1 MYRTKKDIDAHVESL
16 ISKLPLK
23 EFTSRGYSIGRLY
36 FEVGDYANCCRYVEQ
51 YLHVHSS
58 NAAAHALLG
67 QALQKLGKMKKALEE
82 FKTSYELC
90 PTQNSL
96 VLNICEILAGDEE
109 STEPDRAK
117 YWCEKAEKMF
127 PKHPVTFQLREK
139 LLSMANPDPQALVYL
154 LLEELAVR
162 PKDVRLHIR
171 LLKFYLKNNN
181 IEEAFTHSCNIEF
194 GENNFN
200 NNYDWYETVGQI
212 LKCNPRKSNDWL
224 FQLLLLTV
232 TERMCVLSIT
242 QTLGYK
248 DRSIFEST
256 ELLHAYDQ
264 SIERVAK
271 TGSNPGHGE
280 FHAGLLKHHRS
291 QFAFIAATLL
301 LKRGAT
307 HSWRD
312 AARDAEPL
320 MLMAWHSSVA
330 DVSASW
336 VISAPET
343 QQKAV
348 RRWYSEGS
356 YRCSQSGHYLLSNF
370 NDKSQSFLDR
380 ISQNCSGIHWRDKLY
395 GKIFS
400 SRYHLEKI
408 NTSHLVSTSFDAPA
422 LILPKRSE
430 VEIHD
435 EEAQRAYGSSL
446 HHFVWLLSKY
456 KDFSQFKLTIFEML
470 PLAVQNDANC
480 GPESL
485 CQMDFYA
492 FLYCAALTSRQQR
505 DSGVPSDKPKTLPAN
520 ITDLLCP
527 LSQMKWW
534 DCAYKFSQNELGA
547 EITDIR
553 LTLSRGIEIVRCVD
567 NHGIEPELLCDL
579 GRTFS
584 NRAKLITDIDDKHSW
599 ELRGV
604 LYYRSAINLLK
615 KKSTD
620 AVTRFEKRMFEKL
633 SLLPKDTD
641 SLLEECKL
649 YVALYE
655 LNNNEYEKAI
665 ELLSP
670 LKSAQ
675 SLYHLSVAYKKMA
688 LNENKYSQINANDDS
703 NSKYKSLL
711 SKAQEY
717 AYEAHYKLKSP
728 ENKSNHMLLIKTEE
742 LINELDLH
750 LNEWSD
756 GPNDKNANPSDEYF
770 SIHGN
775 EDGALKS
782 QSLFSRNFSSTP
794 KRLSH
799 LSMGPTSIPNV
810 CDQQFIEPN
819 DKQKSSLLKRDTA
832 AINDLIDLARSVF
845 EENRIVGNQ
854 IISTINS
861 NMQNT
866 NDQFAFLK
874 ISVDQVKEQVNE
886 CRKECK
892 EVTELKKQIAELKKD
907 ISKIKKA
914 SEQTINE
921 NELFNLDEGYATN
934 ETASTFAAQLP
945 FTAQQVMPPF
955 NQRLI
960 SPFSVPPNPFQL
972 YGQNLFNL
980 YSQFSQPSSV
990 PGAPPIFDAARP
1002 QVNYPGVF
1010 TNPDQMY
1017 LDVAHLA
1024 QQTAVPVIPVQ
1035 ASVTATV
1042 AASSLPVP
1050 HSTAPVTSIMT
1061 QNVIAKDS
1069 PRSLPANV
1077 VVTSSDPL
1085 PTSTTTPAPVLSVT
1099 VPPKHVKGIPHNYQ
1113 IQMPATEPTPAFGF
1127 PSLGNK
1133 TSSNTESPNW
1143 TQNTVFKD
1151 ATPTTNSHP
1160 ITFSPKLGNS
1170 LKEEV
1175 SIGAANDSHNK
1186 SRTLS
1191 EKSNTSID
1199 NYDPCP
1205 DFKPIIPLPA
1215 EVKVTTGEEDET
1227 VIFSARAK
1235 LYRFVDNQWKERGLG
1250 DMKLLKHKTTGKVRV
1265 LMRREQIHK
1274 ICANHTITSYME
1286 IKPMKNETKAY
1297 FWVANDFAD
1306 ETLVLEKF
1314 CVRFKTADIARQFYQ
1329 TFENARSEA
1338 TTSEASSA
1346 VLEAPVNL
1354 TSSKSDKTGAKNDVS
1369 KPFDVKGTPANN
1381 LQPAKTVFGGFTFSS
1396 TPAFKII
1403 EDTKPSGKNV
1413 ELALTSKINVFSG
1426 LNFKTASSTFSNLFN
1441 TSSSQTNCSKTLVPN
1456 VEATDKL
1463 NTSDTVEE
1471 YEPTGEF
1478 TPVVP
1483 LPALVDTKTGE
1494 EDEIV
1499 LFEHRAKLLRFVAKE
1514 WKERGLGNMKILVNK
1529 ENPQKLRLLMRR
1541 EQVMKVCCNHAVTK
1555 AMTFQKMPNV
1565 DKAVT
1570 WCAQDFSEGELTPE
1584 TFCLRFKT
1592 AQACNDFID
1601 VVKTA
1606 QSKLRDD
1613 SKAAKEELNAAKQN
1627 SQTGITTLNKP
1638 ANSNWGDKFKPKQG
1652 SWECKECLVRNEANV
1667 EICPACNSP
1676 KNSGSATANTKMTE
1690 IKAPNNEVKFKFGI
1704 PQQSNPVQVAEQIVS
1719 SAQVKSSWG
1728 DMFKPAAGTWE
1739 CKQCFVRN
1747 EGGVDTC
1754 CACNSPKDPNAASK
1768 PITASTTFST
1778 PKFNFGI
1785 SPTSNSNEQKA
1796 NTTSIFDGT
1805 GAHKFNFGIPSNL
1818 QVKSTDNLPKSDT
1831 SSTKYV
1837 LALGTGKSCD
1847 TVQTASLTPK
1857 EKPALLPTPQKPNET
1872 ATFDFVF
1879 KPKTQIKARSP
1890 AKSPKKDNGEESDGN
1905 EYASEDEGHHIHI
1918 TPIIPLPDKVKV
1930 VTGEED
1936 EDELFAHRAKLLIF
1950 VSGEWKERGLGVVK
1964 ILKHKHTSKLRVV
1977 MRREQVFKICL
1988 NHALTP
1994 DITYNLKD
2002 EKNWIFAANDFTE
2015 GELTVHRFCLKFK
2028 TKEIA
2033 MQFKD
2038 AVDRARD
2045 WKNNEIQQNQ
2055 NISVKSDN
2063 DNDDVEFV
2071 TETQSNSEEKNK
2083 ALQLMLPE
2091 NFFLYKNKDPCPGCR
2106 GCEDSK
2112 DSTSQAP
2119 KKSNISLNVFTAPTA
2134 FSSALRIPTENK
2146 AVFTPDKV
2154 NATKTANTVEQPAYS
2169 QPTNST
2175 NKIILKPKFVSADN
2189 TSSIFRAPM
2198 LNSSIIPGAQTST
2211 TIGTQ
2216 SDPKS
2221 IFATANSNLTSNNSS
2236 LFGFKPNNNGNTE
2249 GKAVFGAT
2257 VNTKLNDGQKPDGK
2271 SIFGFT
2277 SGMTNQKPFNLF
2289 NQNDGNIFV
2298 KANDVVKS
2306 DQTSAFASV
2315 DAPNYFGNG
2324 KSTLTFDPKTDS
2336 KGQGG
2341 SKSEL
2346 VKLLNT
2352 PKEDKNISYTA
2363 PKALGSDSLLSFS
2376 AFKSQPELKF
2386 QKNPDFKWEG
2396 AGQQL
2401 FAQAPQSKNISDA
2414 DHEVDTGN
2422 GAEEEYD
2429 PHYEPIVPLPDKI
2442 TVTTGE
2448 EDEEKLFGRR
2458 CKLFRYNDATREW
2471 KERGVGELKI
2481 LYHPE
2486 KKTYRLLFRREQVHK
2501 AVLNMLIFMD
2511 LELLPMSKSDRA
2523 WTWAG
2528 RNYAENPAGDQETLA
2543 VRFKTLEM
2551 ATEFFDKVK
2560 ECVRKL
2566 QATGARAVRE
2576 EKEIEEKPKSM
2587 ALLRLPK
2594 HLQVGARADNALEMK
2609 TYSKIVEATEQ
2620 SKTESAERE
2629 VTNRVLIHDDEQR
2642 QETNDEEA
2650 EDYEHEQVYYQGDDY
2665 DTYYN
2670 EKLQATG
2677 AQAVR
2682 EEKEI
2687 EEKPKSMALLRL
2699 PKHLQV
2705 NARADNA
2712 LAMKTDS
2719 KIVEATEQRKPQS
2732 AEREVTNRVLIHDD
2746 EQRQEA
2752 NDEEAEDYFQS
2763 DDYDTYYNE
2772 DEESGTYFSCDCEA
2786 EVAQGSAVTSCAQAH
2801 VQVLFDHAMYAS
2813 KIQLTNMATGELLAD
2828 MLIHDETEFQL
2839 FEATCSW
2846 TGTDYTSND
2855 LLDTTV
2861 TLAFPDSE
2869 TAMQFYESCESSKEH
2884 NSAEDADTEA

>member
-1 MYRTKKDIDAHVESL
+1 MYRTKKDIDVHVENL

-96 VLNICEILAGDEE
+96 VLNICEILADDEE
-109 STEPDRAK
+109 STDPGRAK
-117 YWCEKAEKMF
+117 YWCDKAEKMF

-139 LLSMANPDPQALVYL
+139 LLSMAIPDPQALVGL

-162 PKDVRLHIR
+162 PKDVLLHIR

-181 IEEAFTHSCNIEF
+181 IEEAFTHSCNVEF
-194 GENNFN
+194 GENNFL
-200 NNYDWYETVGQI
+200 NNYDWYETVAQI
-212 LKCNPRKSNDWL
+212 LKCNPRNNNDWL
-224 FQLLLLTV
+224 FQLLWLTV
-232 TERMCVLSIT
+232 AERMCVLSIT
-242 QTLGYK
+242 QTLGHK
-248 DRSIFEST
+248 DRSIFDST
-256 ELLHAYDQ
+256 ELLHIYDQ
-264 SIERVAK
+264 AIERVAK
-271 TGSNPGHGE
+271 AGINSGHGE
-280 FHAGLLKHHRS
+280 FHTGLLKHHRS
-291 QFAFIAATLL
+291 QFSFIAATLL

-320 MLMAWHSSVA
+320 MLMAWHSSVP

-336 VISAPET
+336 VISAPDM

-356 YRCSQSGHYLLSNF
+356 YRCSQTGHYLLSNF
-370 NDKSQSFLDR
+370 NDKRQSSLDR
-380 ISQNCSGIHWRDKLY
+380 VSQNCSGTHWRDKLY

-408 NTSHLVSTSFDAPA
+408 NTSHLVSTSFDAPV

-435 EEAQRAYGSSL
+435 EEAQRSYGNSL

-456 KDFSQFKLTIFEML
+456 KEFSQFKLTVFDML

-485 CQMDFYA
+485 CQLDVYA
-492 FLYCAALTSRQQR
+492 FLYCATLTSRQQR
-505 DSGVPSDKPKTLPAN
+505 DSGVPADKPKTLPAN
-520 ITDLLCP
+520 ITDLLCN
-527 LSQMKWW
+527 LSHMKWW

-547 EITDIR
+547 EMTDIR
-553 LTLSRGIEIVRCVD
+553 ATLSRGIEIVRCVD
-567 NHGIEPELLCDL
+567 NHGMEPELLCDL

-584 NRAKLITDIDDKHSW
+584 TRAKLFTDIDDKKNW
-599 ELRGV
+599 ELRAV
-604 LYYRSAINLLK
+604 LYYTSAINLLE

-620 AVTRFEKRMFEKL
+620 AVSKSEKRMFEKL
-633 SLLPKDTD
+633 SLVPKDTN
-641 SLLEECKL
+641 SLLEESKL

-655 LNNNEYEKAI
+655 LNNDDYEKAI
-665 ELLSP
+665 ELLST
-670 LKSAQ
+670 LKSARG
-675 SLYHLSVAYKKMA
+675 LYHLSVAYKKMA
-688 LNENKYSQINANDDS
+688 LNEDNYSQTNSNDESNA
-703 NSKYKSLL
+703 KYQSLL
-711 SKAQEY
+711 SKAQKY
-717 AYEAHYKLKSP
+717 AYEAHYKLKDP
-728 ENKSNHMLLIKTEE
+728 ENKADHMLLIETEE
-742 LINELDLH
+742 LINELDLN
-750 LNEWSD
+750 LNECAPGATD
-756 GPNDKNANPSDEYF
+756 RQVKNSSDEYF
-770 SIHGN
+770 SFRGN
-775 EDGALKS
+775 EDAPLIN
-782 QSLFSRNFSSTP
+782 QSLYSRNFSSTP
-794 KRLSH
+794 KRLPH
-799 LSMGPTSIPNV
+799 LSMGPTSIPNAN
-810 CDQQFIEPN
+810 CDQPFLEPN
-819 DKQKSSLLKRDTA
+819 DKMKSSLLKRDTA
-832 AINDLIDLARSVF
+832 AINDFIDLAKSVF
-845 EENRIVGNQ
+845 EENRILGNQ

-866 NDQFAFLK
+866 TDQFALLK

-907 ISKIKKA
+907 INKIKKA
-914 SEQTINE
+914 SEQTVNE
-921 NELFNLDEGYATN
+921 NELFNLDEGYAAN
-934 ETASTFAAQLP
+934 EAASTFAAQLP

-960 SPFSVPPNPFQL
+960 PPFTVPPNPFQL

-990 PGAPPIFDAARP
+990 PGAPPIFDPARP

-1024 QQTAVPVIPVQ
+1024 QQTAVPVIPVP
-1035 ASVTATV
+1035 ASVTTTAT
-1042 AASSLPVP
+1042 ASTLPVP
-1050 HSTAPVTSIMT
+1050 HSTVPVTAPIMT
-1061 QNVIAKDS
+1061 QNAKDS
-1069 PRSLPANV
+1069 PRALPANV
-1077 VVTSSDPL
+1077 VITSSDPL
-1085 PTSTTTPAPVLSVT
+1085 PPSSTPAPVLSVT
-1099 VPPKHVKGIPHNYQ
+1099 VPPKHIKGIPHNYQ

-1133 TSSNTESPNW
+1133 TSSITESSNW

-1151 ATPTTNSHP
+1151 ATPTTNSP
-1160 ITFSPKLGNS
+1160 SAAALSFSPKIGNTS
-1170 LKEEV
+1170 LNEEV
-1175 SIGAANDSHNK
+1175 SIGAANESYNK

-1191 EKSNTSID
+1191 EKSNTSVD

-1215 EVKVTTGEEDET
+1215 EVKVTTGEEDES

-1274 ICANHTITSYME
+1274 ICANHAITSYME

-1297 FWVANDFAD
+1297 FWVANDYAD

-1314 CVRFKTADIARQFYQ
+1314 CVRFKTADIARQFYE
-1329 TFENARSEA
+1329 TFEKARSEA
-1338 TTSEASSA
+1338 TMSESSSA
-1346 VLEAPVNL
+1346 GPEAPVNL
-1354 TSSKSDKTGAKNDVS
+1354 TSSKFDKTGVKTDVAKTIDMKSNL
-1369 KPFDVKGTPANN
+1369 TNN
-1381 LQPAKTVFGGFTFSS
+1381 SQPAKSVFGGFTFSS
-1396 TPAFKII
+1396 TPAFKTI
-1403 EDTKPSGKNV
+1403 EDTKPSGKNFEV
-1413 ELALTSKINVFSG
+1413 TPTNKVNVFSG
-1426 LNFKTASSTFSNLFN
+1426 LNFKTGPASSPFSNLFN
-1441 TSSSQTNCSKTLVPN
+1441 TSSSQTNTSNTSVQN
-1456 VEATDKL
+1456 VEVTNKL
-1463 NTSDTVEE
+1463 SASDTVEE

-1514 WKERGLGNMKILVNK
+1514 WKERGLGNIKILVNK
-1529 ENPQKLRLLMRR
+1529 ENPQKLRILMRR

-1592 AQACNDFID
+1592 VQACNEFIE

-1613 SKAAKEELNAAKQN
+1613 TKAAKEELNAAKQN
-1627 SQTGITTLNKP
+1627 SQTGITIASKP

-1676 KNSGSATANTKMTE
+1676 KKPVSATANIKTTE
-1690 IKAPNNEVKFKFGI
+1690 IKKPNNEAKFKFGI
-1704 PQQSNPVQVAEQIVS
+1704 PQQSNPVVAEQKVP
-1719 SAQVKSSWG
+1719 SAPVKSSWG

-1739 CKQCFVRN
+1739 CKQCLIRN
-1747 EGGVDTC
+1747 EGAVDTC
-1754 CACNSPKDPNAASK
+1754 CACNSPKDPNASK
-1768 PITASTTFST
+1768 PITASTPFST

-1785 SPTSNSNEQKA
+1785 PHTSNSNEQKA

-1818 QVKSTDNLPKSDT
+1818 QVKSDNLPKNDT
-1831 SSTKYV
+1831 SPISNV
-1837 LALGTGKSCD
+1837 LTLESGKTGD
-1847 TVQTASLTPK
+1847 AEQTPTPK

-1879 KPKTQIKARSP
+1879 KPKTLIKAKSP
-1890 AKSPKKDNGEESDGN
+1890 IKSPKKDNGEESDGN
-1905 EYASEDEGHHIHI
+1905 EYASEDEGHHIQI

-1950 VSGEWKERGLGVVK
+1950 VSGEWKERGLGVVR

-2002 EKNWIFAANDFTE
+2002 EKNWIFAANDFSE
-2015 GELTVHRFCLKFK
+2015 GELTVQRFCLKFK

-2038 AVDRARD
+2038 AVDKARD
-2045 WKNNEIQQNQ
+2045 GKSNEIKQNQ
-2055 NISVKSDN
+2055 NIPVKTDN
-2063 DNDDVEFV
+2063 ETDDVEFIN
-2071 TETQSNSEEKNK
+2071 ETQSNSEEKKK
-2083 ALQLMLPE
+2083 ALELMLPE
-2091 NFFLYKNKDPCPGCR
+2091 NFFLYKNKEPCRGCR

-2112 DSTSQAP
+2112 GSTQVP
-2119 KKSNISLNVFTAPTA
+2119 KSNTLSAFTAPAT
-2134 FSSALRIPTENK
+2134 FSSPLKVPTEKNS
-2146 AVFTPDKV
+2146 VFAHADK
-2154 NATKTANTVEQPAYS
+2154 ANTVKTGNTEQS
-2169 QPTNST
+2169 GFMQSTNST
-2175 NKIILKPKFVSADN
+2175 NEIIQKPKFVSADN
-2189 TSSIFRAPM
+2189 SSSIFRAPM
-2198 LNSSIIPGAQTST
+2198 LNSSIFPGSQTSIT
-2211 TIGTQ
+2211 SGTQ

-2221 IFATANSNLTSNNSS
+2221 IFATANSNFSSNSS
-2236 LFGFKPNNNGNTE
+2236 TLFGFKPNNNGNTE
-2249 GKAVFGAT
+2249 SKSVFGAALNST
-2257 VNTKLNDGQKPDGK
+2257 PNDGQKSDGK
-2271 SIFGFT
+2271 SIFGF
-2277 SGMTNQKPFNLF
+2277 SSALTNQKPFNLF
-2289 NQNDGNIFV
+2289 NQNDGKIFG
-2298 KANDVVKS
+2298 KANDAVKS
-2306 DQTSAFASV
+2306 DQTSAFAYV
-2315 DAPNYFGNG
+2315 EAPNSFGNG
-2324 KSTLTFDPKTDS
+2324 KSTWSLDPKTDS
-2336 KGQGG
+2336 KAPGE

-2352 PKEDKNISYTA
+2352 PKEEKNTTN
-2363 PKALGSDSLLSFS
+2363 PTTKVLGSDSLLSFG

-2386 QKNPDFKWEG
+2386 QQNPDFKWEG

-2401 FAQAPQSKNISDA
+2401 FAQAPKSKTTSDNEYK
-2414 DHEVDTGN
+2414 DNEVDTGN

-2528 RNYAENPAGDQETLA
+2528 RNYAENPVGDQETLA
-2543 VRFKTLEM
+2543 VRFKTLQL

-2566 QATGARAVRE
+2566 QAAAAQAVRE
-2576 EKEIEEKPKSM
+2576 DKAEEEKPKGM

-2594 HLQVGARADNALEMK
+2594 HLQDSARADIAMAMK
-2609 TYSKIVEATEQ
+2609 TDRQTVEATEQ
-2620 SKTESAERE
+2620 TKTESVERE
-2629 VTNRVLIHDDEQR
+2629 VTKRVLFHDVEQS
-2642 QETNDEEA
+2642 QEANDEEA
-2650 EDYEHEQVYYQGDDY
+2650 EDYEHEHYQGDDY
-2665 DTYYN
+2665 DD
-2670 EKLQATG
+2670 A
-2677 AQAVR
+2677 
-2682 EEKEI
+2682 
-2687 EEKPKSMALLRL
+2687 
-2699 PKHLQV
+2699 
-2705 NARADNA
+2705 
-2712 LAMKTDS
+2712 
-2719 KIVEATEQRKPQS
+2719 
-2732 AEREVTNRVLIHDD
+2732 
-2746 EQRQEA
+2746 
-2752 NDEEAEDYFQS
+2752 
-2763 DDYDTYYNE
+2763 YYNE

-2801 VQVLFDHAMYAS
+2801 VQVLLDRVMYAP
-2813 KIQLTNMATGELLAD
+2813 KIQLINMATGELLAD

-2839 FEATCSW
+2839 SDATCSW
-2846 TGTDYTSND
+2846 TGIDYTSND
-2855 LLDTTV
+2855 PLDVTV

-2869 TAMQFYESCESSKEH
+2869 TAMQFYDSCESSKEH

>member
-36 FEVGDYANCCRYVEQ
+36 FEVGDYVNCRRYVEQ

-58 NAAAHALLG
+58 NAAAHALHG

-96 VLNICEILAGDEE
+96 VLNICEILADDKE
-109 STEPDRAK
+109 SIDPGRAK

-139 LLSMANPDPQALVYL
+139 LLSIANPDPQALVDL

-162 PKDVRLHIR
+162 PKDVLLHIR
-171 LLKFYLKNNN
+171 LLKLYLKNNN
-181 IEEAFTHSCNIEF
+181 IEEAFTHSCNVEF

-200 NNYDWYETVGQI
+200 NNYDWYETVAQI
-212 LKCNPRKSNDWL
+212 LQCNPQNNNDWL

-242 QTLGYK
+242 QTGHK

-256 ELLHAYDQ
+256 ELLHVYDQ
-264 SIERVAK
+264 AIERVAK
-271 TGSNPGHGE
+271 AGSNPGHGE
-280 FHAGLLKHHRS
+280 FHAGLLKHHRG

-301 LKRGAT
+301 LKRGAK

-312 AARDAEPL
+312 APRDAEPL

-336 VISAPET
+336 VISAPEM

-370 NDKSQSFLDR
+370 NYKSQSFLDR

-395 GKIFS
+395 GKIFL
-400 SRYHLEKI
+400 SRYHLGKI

-435 EEAQRAYGSSL
+435 EEAQRAYGNSL

-456 KDFSQFKLTIFEML
+456 KEFSKFKLTIFDML

-485 CQMDFYA
+485 CQMDVYA

-505 DSGVPSDKPKTLPAN
+505 DPGVPSGKPKTLPAN

-527 LSQMKWW
+527 LSQIKWW

-547 EITDIR
+547 EMTDIR
-553 LTLSRGIEIVRCVD
+553 VTLSRGIEIVRCVD

-579 GRTFS
+579 GRIFS
-584 NRAKLITDIDDKHSW
+584 TRAKLITDIDDKHSW
-599 ELRGV
+599 ELRAV
-604 LYYRSAINLLK
+604 LYYTSAINLLE

-620 AVTRFEKRMFEKL
+620 EITRSEKRMFKKL
-633 SLLPKDTD
+633 SLLPKDTN

-655 LNNNEYEKAI
+655 LNKDEYEKAI
-665 ELLSP
+665 QLLSP

-675 SLYHLSVAYKKMA
+675 GLYHLSVAYKKMA
-688 LNENKYSQINANDDS
+688 LNENKYSQSNANDES
-703 NSKYKSLL
+703 NSKYQSLL
-711 SKAQEY
+711 SMAQKY
-717 AYEAHYKLKSP
+717 ANEAHYKLKDP
-728 ENKSNHMLLIKTEE
+728 ENKSNHMLLIDTEE

-750 LNEWSD
+750 LNEWSA
-756 GPNDKNANPSDEYF
+756 GAPDKHNKHSSDEYF

-775 EDGALKS
+775 EDDPLKS
-782 QSLFSRNFSSTP
+782 QSHFSREFSSTP
-794 KRLSH
+794 KRLLH
-799 LSMGPTSIPNV
+799 LSTGPTSIPNV
-810 CDQQFIEPN
+810 HGDEQFHSTVQFKN
-819 DKQKSSLLKRDTA
+819 KSSLLERDTA

-845 EENRIVGNQ
+845 EENRIASNQ
-854 IISTINS
+854 IMSTINS

-866 NDQFAFLK
+866 IDQFAMLK
-874 ISVDQVKEQVNE
+874 ISVDQVKYQINE

-892 EVTELKKQIAELKKD
+892 EVTELKKEITELKKD

-934 ETASTFAAQLP
+934 ENASTFAAQLP

-955 NQRLI
+955 NQRLLP
-960 SPFSVPPNPFQL
+960 PFTVPPNPFQL

-1042 AASSLPVP
+1042 AASTLPVP
-1050 HSTAPVTSIMT
+1050 NSTAPATSIMT
-1061 QNVIAKDS
+1061 QNVIGKDS
-1069 PRSLPANV
+1069 TRSLPANV
-1077 VVTSSDPL
+1077 AITSSDPL
-1085 PTSTTTPAPVLSVT
+1085 PTSTTTPAPVPSVT
-1099 VPPKHVKGIPHNYQ
+1099 VPPKHIKGIPHNYQ

-1133 TSSNTESPNW
+1133 RSPNTKSSNW
-1143 TQNTVFKD
+1143 TLNTVFKD
-1151 ATPTTNSHP
+1151 STPTTNSHSTAS
-1160 ITFSPKLGNS
+1160 ISFSPKLGNIS
-1170 LKEEV
+1170 LNEEV
-1175 SIGAANDSHNK
+1175 LIGAANDSHNK

-1274 ICANHTITSYME
+1274 ICANHAITSCME

-1314 CVRFKTADIARQFYQ
+1314 CVRFKTADIARQFY
-1329 TFENARSEA
+1329 ENFDKAISEA
-1338 TTSEASSA
+1338 TTTEALSTGSET
-1346 VLEAPVNL
+1346 PVNL
-1354 TSSKSDKTGAKNDVS
+1354 TSSKSDKTGAKTNVNKIKTIDI
-1369 KPFDVKGTPANN
+1369 KTTPDNN
-1381 LQPAKTVFGGFTFSS
+1381 SQPAKTVFGGFTFSS
-1396 TPAFKII
+1396 TPAFKTV
-1403 EDTKPSGKNV
+1403 EDLKPHGKNV
-1413 ELALTSKINVFSG
+1413 EITPTNKVNVFSG
-1426 LNFKTASSTFSNLFN
+1426 LNFKTGPASSPFSNLFS
-1441 TSSSQTNCSKTLVPN
+1441 TSSAQTNSPQTSVQN

-1463 NTSDTVEE
+1463 NTSDAVEE

-1514 WKERGLGNMKILVNK
+1514 WKERGLGNIKILVNK
-1529 ENPQKLRLLMRR
+1529 DNPQKLRILMRR

-1592 AQACNDFID
+1592 VQACNDFID

-1627 SQTGITTLNKP
+1627 SQTGFTAVNKP

-1676 KNSGSATANTKMTE
+1676 KNPGSATANTKTTE

-1704 PQQSNPVQVAEQIVS
+1704 PQQSNPIQVSEQRVS
-1719 SAQVKSSWG
+1719 NAQVKSSWG
-1728 DMFKPAAGTWE
+1728 GMFKPAAGTWE

-1754 CACNSPKDPNAASK
+1754 CACNSPRDPNAASK
-1768 PITASTTFST
+1768 PIAASTTFST

-1785 SPTSNSNEQKA
+1785 PPTSNSNEQKA

-1805 GAHKFNFGIPSNL
+1805 GAHKFNFGIPANL
-1818 QVKSTDNLPKSDT
+1818 QVKSTDNLPKNDT
-1831 SSTKYV
+1831 SSASNVLTLETCKTKD
-1837 LALGTGKSCD
+1837 AF
-1847 TVQTASLTPK
+1847 QTPTLTPK

-1879 KPKTQIKARSP
+1879 KPKTQIKAKSP
-1890 AKSPKKDNGEESDGN
+1890 AKSPRKDNGEESDGN

-1964 ILKHKHTSKLRVV
+1964 ILKHKHTAKLRVV

-2002 EKNWIFAANDFTE
+2002 EKNWIFAANDFSE
-2015 GELTVHRFCLKFK
+2015 GELTVQRFCLKFK

-2038 AVDRARD
+2038 AVDKARD
-2045 WKNNEIQQNQ
+2045 GKSNEIQQNE

-2063 DNDDVEFV
+2063 DNDDVEFI
-2071 TETQSNSEEKNK
+2071 TETQSNSEEKKK
-2083 ALQLMLPE
+2083 ALELMLPE
-2091 NFFLYKNKDPCPGCR
+2091 NFFLYKNKDPCRGCR
-2106 GCEDSK
+2106 GCDDSK
-2112 DSTSQAP
+2112 DSTPQAL
-2119 KKSNISLNVFTAPTA
+2119 KSNITLSAFTAPTT
-2134 FSSALRIPTENK
+2134 FSSPLKISTENN
-2146 AVFTPDKV
+2146 AVFTPDKE
-2154 NATKTANTVEQPAYS
+2154 NASKSANSVEQPAFS
-2169 QPTNST
+2169 QSTNST
-2175 NKIILKPKFVSADN
+2175 NEIIQKPKFVSADN
-2189 TSSIFRAPM
+2189 SSSIYRAPM
-2198 LNSSIIPGAQTST
+2198 LNSSILPGAQTST
-2211 TIGTQ
+2211 TSGVQ

-2221 IFATANSNLTSNNSS
+2221 IFATANSNLSSNNST
-2236 LFGFKPNNNGNTE
+2236 LFGFKPNNNGNIE
-2249 GKAVFGAT
+2249 VKSVFGAA
-2257 VNTKLNDGQKPDGK
+2257 VNVKLNDGQKPDGK
-2271 SIFGFT
+2271 SIFGFS

-2289 NQNDGNIFV
+2289 NQNDSNIFV
-2298 KANDVVKS
+2298 RANDAVKS
-2306 DQTSAFASV
+2306 DETSAFASV
-2315 DAPNYFGNG
+2315 DAPNYFGNSR
-2324 KSTLTFDPKTDS
+2324 STWSFDPKTDS
-2336 KGQGG
+2336 RASGD

-2352 PKEDKNISYTA
+2352 PKEDNNTTNPA
-2363 PKALGSDSLLSFS
+2363 PEILGTDSLLSFS
-2376 AFKSQPELKF
+2376 TFKSQPEIKF

-2401 FAQAPQSKNISDA
+2401 FVQAPKTKSTSDA
-2414 DHEVDTGN
+2414 DNEVDTGN

-2481 LYHPE
+2481 LYHPV
-2486 KKTYRLLFRREQVHK
+2486 KNTYRLLFRREQVHK
-2501 AVLNMLIFMD
+2501 AVLNMLVFMD

-2543 VRFKTLEM
+2543 VRFKTQDM

-2560 ECVRKL
+2560 ECVRAL
-2566 QATGARAVRE
+2566 Q
-2576 EKEIEEKPKSM
+2576 
-2587 ALLRLPK
+2587 
-2594 HLQVGARADNALEMK
+2594 
-2609 TYSKIVEATEQ
+2609 
-2620 SKTESAERE
+2620 SA
-2629 VTNRVLIHDDEQR
+2629 
-2642 QETNDEEA
+2642 A
-2650 EDYEHEQVYYQGDDY
+2650 
-2665 DTYYN
+2665 
-2670 EKLQATG
+2670 

-2682 EEKEI
+2682 EEKKVEV
-2687 EEKPKSMALLRL
+2687 KPKGMALLRL
-2699 PKHLQV
+2699 PIHLQDS
-2705 NARADNA
+2705 ARADNA

-2719 KIVEATEQRKPQS
+2719 QTVEATEQAKAES
-2732 AEREVTNRVLIHDD
+2732 AEREVTKRVLFHDVEQREEADD
-2746 EQRQEA
+2746 EQ
-2752 NDEEAEDYFQS
+2752 AEDHDHEQVYYQD

-2801 VQVLFDHAMYAS
+2801 VQVLFDHAMYS
-2813 KIQLTNMATGELLAD
+2813 PKIQLTNMATGELLAD
-2828 MLIHDETEFQL
+2828 MLIHDETDFQL
-2839 FEATCSW
+2839 SDATCSW
-2846 TGTDYTSND
+2846 TGTDYTSD
-2855 LLDTTV
+2855 DPLHTTV

>member
-1 MYRTKKDIDAHVESL
+1 
-16 ISKLPLK
+16 
-23 EFTSRGYSIGRLY
+23 
-36 FEVGDYANCCRYVEQ
+36 
-51 YLHVHSS
+51 
-58 NAAAHALLG
+58 
-67 QALQKLGKMKKALEE
+67 
-82 FKTSYELC
+82 
-90 PTQNSL
+90 
-96 VLNICEILAGDEE
+96 
-109 STEPDRAK
+109 
-117 YWCEKAEKMF
+117 
-127 PKHPVTFQLREK
+127 
-139 LLSMANPDPQALVYL
+139 
-154 LLEELAVR
+154 
-162 PKDVRLHIR
+162 
-171 LLKFYLKNNN
+171 
-181 IEEAFTHSCNIEF
+181 
-194 GENNFN
+194 
-200 NNYDWYETVGQI
+200 
-212 LKCNPRKSNDWL
+212 
-224 FQLLLLTV
+224 
-232 TERMCVLSIT
+232 
-242 QTLGYK
+242 
-248 DRSIFEST
+248 
-256 ELLHAYDQ
+256 
-264 SIERVAK
+264 
-271 TGSNPGHGE
+271 
-280 FHAGLLKHHRS
+280 
-291 QFAFIAATLL
+291 
-301 LKRGAT
+301 
-307 HSWRD
+307 
-312 AARDAEPL
+312 
-320 MLMAWHSSVA
+320 
-330 DVSASW
+330 
-336 VISAPET
+336 
-343 QQKAV
+343 
-348 RRWYSEGS
+348 
-356 YRCSQSGHYLLSNF
+356 
-370 NDKSQSFLDR
+370 
-380 ISQNCSGIHWRDKLY
+380 
-395 GKIFS
+395 
-400 SRYHLEKI
+400 
-408 NTSHLVSTSFDAPA
+408 
-422 LILPKRSE
+422 
-430 VEIHD
+430 
-435 EEAQRAYGSSL
+435 
-446 HHFVWLLSKY
+446 
-456 KDFSQFKLTIFEML
+456 
-470 PLAVQNDANC
+470 
-480 GPESL
+480 
-485 CQMDFYA
+485 
-492 FLYCAALTSRQQR
+492 
-505 DSGVPSDKPKTLPAN
+505 
-520 ITDLLCP
+520 
-527 LSQMKWW
+527 
-534 DCAYKFSQNELGA
+534 
-547 EITDIR
+547 
-553 LTLSRGIEIVRCVD
+553 
-567 NHGIEPELLCDL
+567 
-579 GRTFS
+579 
-584 NRAKLITDIDDKHSW
+584 
-599 ELRGV
+599 
-604 LYYRSAINLLK
+604 
-615 KKSTD
+615 
-620 AVTRFEKRMFEKL
+620 
-633 SLLPKDTD
+633 
-641 SLLEECKL
+641 
-649 YVALYE
+649 
-655 LNNNEYEKAI
+655 
-665 ELLSP
+665 
-670 LKSAQ
+670 
-675 SLYHLSVAYKKMA
+675 
-688 LNENKYSQINANDDS
+688 
-703 NSKYKSLL
+703 
-711 SKAQEY
+711 
-717 AYEAHYKLKSP
+717 
-728 ENKSNHMLLIKTEE
+728 
-742 LINELDLH
+742 
-750 LNEWSD
+750 
-756 GPNDKNANPSDEYF
+756 
-770 SIHGN
+770 
-775 EDGALKS
+775 
-782 QSLFSRNFSSTP
+782 
-794 KRLSH
+794 
-799 LSMGPTSIPNV
+799 MGPTSIPNV
-810 CDQQFIEPN
+810 HCDQQFLEPN
-819 DKQKSSLLKRDTA
+819 DKLKSSLSKRDTA
-832 AINDLIDLARSVF
+832 AINDLIDFARSVL
-845 EENRIVGNQ
+845 EENRTVGNQ

-866 NDQFAFLK
+866 IDQFALLK
-874 ISVDQVKEQVNE
+874 ISVDQVKDQINE

-892 EVTELKKQIAELKKD
+892 EVTELKNQITELKKD
-907 ISKIKKA
+907 ISKIKKV

-921 NELFNLDEGYATN
+921 NQLFNLDEGYATN

-960 SPFSVPPNPFQL
+960 PPFTVPPNPFQL

-1042 AASSLPVP
+1042 AASTIPVP

-1061 QNVIAKDS
+1061 QNVIPKDS

-1077 VVTSSDPL
+1077 AITSSDPL
-1085 PTSTTTPAPVLSVT
+1085 PTSTTTPVPVLSVI
-1099 VPPKHVKGIPHNYQ
+1099 VPPKHIKGIPHNYQ
-1113 IQMPATEPTPAFGF
+1113 IQMPATEPTTAFGF

-1133 TSSNTESPNW
+1133 ISPNTESSNW

-1151 ATPTTNSHP
+1151 STPTTNSHSTAS
-1160 ITFSPKLGNS
+1160 ISFSPKLGNTS
-1170 LKEEV
+1170 LNEEV

-1235 LYRFVDNQWKERGLG
+1235 LYRFIDNQWKERGLG
-1250 DMKLLKHKTTGKVRV
+1250 DIKLLKHKTTGKVRV

-1274 ICANHTITSYME
+1274 ICANHAITSYME

-1314 CVRFKTADIARQFYQ
+1314 CVRFKTADIARRFYE
-1329 TFENARSEA
+1329 TFEKARSEA
-1338 TTSEASSA
+1338 TTTEALSAGSET
-1346 VLEAPVNL
+1346 PVNL
-1354 TSSKSDKTGAKNDVS
+1354 TASKSDKTGTKTDGAKTIDFKS
-1369 KPFDVKGTPANN
+1369 TAANN
-1381 LQPAKTVFGGFTFSS
+1381 SQPAKTVFGGFTFSS
-1396 TPAFKII
+1396 TPAFKTI

-1413 ELALTSKINVFSG
+1413 EITPTNKVNVFSG
-1426 LNFKTASSTFSNLFN
+1426 LNFKTGPASSPFSNLFSSSSAQTNSSN
-1441 TSSSQTNCSKTLVPN
+1441 TSVQN
-1456 VEATDKL
+1456 VEVTDKL

-1514 WKERGLGNMKILVNK
+1514 WKERGLGNIKILVNK
-1529 ENPQKLRLLMRR
+1529 DNPQKLRLLMRR

-1592 AQACNDFID
+1592 VQACNDFIE

-1627 SQTGITTLNKP
+1627 YQTGIAIVNKP

-1652 SWECKECLVRNEANV
+1652 SWECKECLVRNEASV
-1667 EICPACNSP
+1667 EICAACNSP
-1676 KNSGSATANTKMTE
+1676 KNPGSATANTKTTE

-1704 PQQSNPVQVAEQIVS
+1704 PQQSNPIQVSEQKVS
-1719 SAQVKSSWG
+1719 NAQVKSSWG
-1728 DMFKPAAGTWE
+1728 DKFKPAAGTWE

-1747 EGGVDTC
+1747 EGGADTC

-1768 PITASTTFST
+1768 PIAASTMFST
-1778 PKFNFGI
+1778 HKFNFGI
-1785 SPTSNSNEQKA
+1785 PPTSNSNEQKA

-1805 GAHKFNFGIPSNL
+1805 GAHKFNFGIPANL
-1818 QVKSTDNLPKSDT
+1818 QVKSTDNLPKNDT
-1831 SSTKYV
+1831 SSASNV
-1837 LALGTGKSCD
+1837 LTVGTYKTSD
-1847 TVQTASLTPK
+1847 AVQTPTLTPK
-1857 EKPALLPTPQKPNET
+1857 EKPALLLTPQKPNET

-1879 KPKTQIKARSP
+1879 KPKTQIKAKSP

-1950 VSGEWKERGLGVVK
+1950 VSGEWKERGLGIVK

-2002 EKNWIFAANDFTE
+2002 EKNWIFAANDFSE
-2015 GELTVHRFCLKFK
+2015 GELTVQRFCLKFK

-2038 AVDRARD
+2038 AVDKARLG
-2045 WKNNEIQQNQ
+2045 NSNEIQQNL

-2063 DNDDVEFV
+2063 DNDDVEFI
-2071 TETQSNSEEKNK
+2071 TETQSNSEEKKK
-2083 ALQLMLPE
+2083 ALELMLPE
-2091 NFFLYKNKDPCPGCR
+2091 NFFLYKNKDPCRGCR
-2106 GCEDSK
+2106 GCDDSK
-2112 DSTSQAP
+2112 DSTPQAP
-2119 KKSNISLNVFTAPTA
+2119 KSNIILSAFTAPTT
-2134 FSSALRIPTENK
+2134 FSSPLKIPTENNT
-2146 AVFTPDKV
+2146 VFTPDKV
-2154 NATKTANTVEQPAYS
+2154 NASKTANSVEQPVFS
-2169 QPTNST
+2169 QSTNSS
-2175 NKIILKPKFVSADN
+2175 NEIIQKPKFVSADN
-2189 TSSIFRAPM
+2189 SSSIFRPPM
-2198 LNSSIIPGAQTST
+2198 LNSSTLPGSLTST
-2211 TIGTQ
+2211 TSGTE

-2221 IFATANSNLTSNNSS
+2221 IFATANSNLTSNNST
-2236 LFGFKPNNNGNTE
+2236 LFGFKPNNNGNIE
-2249 GKAVFGAT
+2249 VKSVFGGAGN
-2257 VNTKLNDGQKPDGK
+2257 VKVNDGHKPDGK
-2271 SIFGFT
+2271 SIFGFS

-2298 KANDVVKS
+2298 RANDAVKS

-2324 KSTLTFDPKTDS
+2324 KSTWSFDPKTDS
-2336 KGQGG
+2336 KESED

-2346 VKLLNT
+2346 IKLLNT
-2352 PKEDKNISYTA
+2352 PKEDKNTTNPA
-2363 PKALGSDSLLSFS
+2363 PKILGTDSLLSFG
-2376 AFKSQPELKF
+2376 ALQSQPELKF

-2401 FAQAPQSKNISDA
+2401 FVQAPKTKSTRDA
-2414 DHEVDTGN
+2414 DNEVDTGN

-2448 EDEEKLFGRR
+2448 EDEEKLFGMR

-2481 LYHPE
+2481 LYHPV
-2486 KKTYRLLFRREQVHK
+2486 KNTYRLLFRREQVHK

-2528 RNYAENPAGDQETLA
+2528 RNYAENPAGEQETLA
-2543 VRFKTLEM
+2543 VRFKNLDM

-2560 ECVRKL
+2560 ECVRKI
-2566 QATGARAVRE
+2566 QAAAAQAVRE
-2576 EKEIEEKPKSM
+2576 EKEVEEKPKGM

-2594 HLQVGARADNALEMK
+2594 HLQDSARADNALAMK
-2609 TYSKIVEATEQ
+2609 TDSHTVDATEQ
-2620 SKTESAERE
+2620 RKTESAERE
-2629 VTNRVLIHDDEQR
+2629 VTKRVLFHDVEQH
-2642 QETNDEEA
+2642 QEANDEEA

-2665 DTYYN
+2665 DN
-2670 EKLQATG
+2670 
-2677 AQAVR
+2677 
-2682 EEKEI
+2682 
-2687 EEKPKSMALLRL
+2687 
-2699 PKHLQV
+2699 
-2705 NARADNA
+2705 
-2712 LAMKTDS
+2712 
-2719 KIVEATEQRKPQS
+2719 
-2732 AEREVTNRVLIHDD
+2732 
-2746 EQRQEA
+2746 
-2752 NDEEAEDYFQS
+2752 
-2763 DDYDTYYNE
+2763 YYNE

-2801 VQVLFDHAMYAS
+2801 VQVLFDHATYAP

-2828 MLIHDETEFQL
+2828 MLIHDETDFQVSD
-2839 FEATCSW
+2839 ATCSW

-2855 LLDTTV
+2855 PLDTTV

>member
-16 ISKLPLK
+16 ISKLSLK

-67 QALQKLGKMKKALEE
+67 QALQKLGKTKKALEE

-96 VLNICEILAGDEE
+96 VLNICEILADDKE
-109 STEPDRAK
+109 STDPGRAK

-139 LLSMANPDPQALVYL
+139 LLSMANPDPQALVDL

-162 PKDVRLHIR
+162 PKDVLLHIR

-181 IEEAFTHSCNIEF
+181 IEEAFTHSCNVEF

-200 NNYDWYETVGQI
+200 NNFDWYETVAQI
-212 LKCNPRKSNDWL
+212 LKCNPRNNNDWL
-224 FQLLLLTV
+224 FQVLLLTV

-242 QTLGYK
+242 QTLGHK

-256 ELLHAYDQ
+256 ELLHIYDQ
-264 SIERVAK
+264 AIERVAK
-271 TGSNPGHGE
+271 AGSNPGHGE

-336 VISAPET
+336 VTSAPEM

-430 VEIHD
+430 VEVHD
-435 EEAQRAYGSSL
+435 EEAQRAYGNSL

-456 KDFSQFKLTIFEML
+456 KEFSQFKLTIFDML

-485 CQMDFYA
+485 CQMDVYA

-547 EITDIR
+547 EMTDIR
-553 LTLSRGIEIVRCVD
+553 VTLSRGIEIVRCVD

-579 GRTFS
+579 GRIFS

-599 ELRGV
+599 ELRAV
-604 LYYRSAINLLK
+604 LYYTSAINLLE

-620 AVTRFEKRMFEKL
+620 AVPRSENRMFEKL
-633 SLLPKDTD
+633 SLLPKDTN

-655 LNNNEYEKAI
+655 LNNDEYEKAI

-675 SLYHLSVAYKKMA
+675 GLYHLSVAYKKMA
-688 LNENKYSQINANDDS
+688 LNENKYSQSNANDES
-703 NSKYKSLL
+703 NSKYQSLL
-711 SKAQEY
+711 SKAQKY
-717 AYEAHYKLKSP
+717 AYEAHYKLKDP
-728 ENKSNHMLLIKTEE
+728 ENKLNHMLLIETEE

-750 LNEWSD
+750 LNEWSA
-756 GPNDKNANPSDEYF
+756 GAADKHVKNSSDEYF

-775 EDGALKS
+775 EDVPLKS
-782 QSLFSRNFSSTP
+782 QSHFSRNFSSTP

-810 CDQQFIEPN
+810 HCDQHFLEPN
-819 DKQKSSLLKRDTA
+819 DKLKSSLLKRDTA

-866 NDQFAFLK
+866 IDQFTLLK
-874 ISVDQVKEQVNE
+874 ISVDQVKDQINE

-892 EVTELKKQIAELKKD
+892 EVTELKKQITELKKD
-907 ISKIKKA
+907 ISKIKKV

-960 SPFSVPPNPFQL
+960 PPFTVPPNPFQL

-1042 AASSLPVP
+1042 AASTVPVP

-1061 QNVIAKDS
+1061 QNVIPKDS

-1077 VVTSSDPL
+1077 AITSSEPL
-1085 PTSTTTPAPVLSVT
+1085 PTPTTTPAPVLSVT
-1099 VPPKHVKGIPHNYQ
+1099 VPPKHIKGIPHNYQ
-1113 IQMPATEPTPAFGF
+1113 IQMPATEPTTAFGF

-1133 TSSNTESPNW
+1133 TSPNMESSNW

-1151 ATPTTNSHP
+1151 STPNTNSHSTTS
-1160 ITFSPKLGNS
+1160 ISFSPKLGNTS
-1170 LKEEV
+1170 LNEEV

-1235 LYRFVDNQWKERGLG
+1235 LYRFIDNQWKERGLG

-1274 ICANHTITSYME
+1274 ICANHAITSYME

-1314 CVRFKTADIARQFYQ
+1314 CVRFKTADIARQFYE
-1329 TFENARSEA
+1329 TFEKARSEA
-1338 TTSEASSA
+1338 TTTDALSAGSET
-1346 VLEAPVNL
+1346 PVNL
-1354 TSSKSDKTGAKNDVS
+1354 TSSKSDKTGTKTDGAKTIDFKS
-1369 KPFDVKGTPANN
+1369 TPANN
-1381 LQPAKTVFGGFTFSS
+1381 SQPAKTVFGGFTFSS
-1396 TPAFKII
+1396 TPAFKTI

-1413 ELALTSKINVFSG
+1413 EITPSNKVNVFSG
-1426 LNFKTASSTFSNLFN
+1426 LNFKTGPASSPFSNLFSTSSAQTNSSN
-1441 TSSSQTNCSKTLVPN
+1441 TSVQN
-1456 VEATDKL
+1456 VEITDKL

-1514 WKERGLGNMKILVNK
+1514 WKERGLGNIKILVNK
-1529 ENPQKLRLLMRR
+1529 DNPQKLRLLMRR

-1592 AQACNDFID
+1592 VQACNDFID

-1627 SQTGITTLNKP
+1627 SQSGTTIVNKP

-1676 KNSGSATANTKMTE
+1676 KNPGSATANTKTTE

-1704 PQQSNPVQVAEQIVS
+1704 PQQSNPVQVSEQKVS
-1719 SAQVKSSWG
+1719 NAQVKSSWG

-1747 EGGVDTC
+1747 EGGIDTC

-1768 PITASTTFST
+1768 PIAASTTFST
-1778 PKFNFGI
+1778 HKFNFGI
-1785 SPTSNSNEQKA
+1785 PPTSNSNEQKA

-1805 GAHKFNFGIPSNL
+1805 GAHKFNFGIPANL
-1818 QVKSTDNLPKSDT
+1818 QVKSTDNLPKNDT
-1831 SSTKYV
+1831 SSVSNV
-1837 LALGTGKSCD
+1837 LTLGTFKTSD
-1847 TVQTASLTPK
+1847 AVQTSTLTPK

-1879 KPKTQIKARSP
+1879 KPKTQIKAKSP
-1890 AKSPKKDNGEESDGN
+1890 AKSPKKGNGEESDGN

-1950 VSGEWKERGLGVVK
+1950 VSGEWKERGLGIVK

-2002 EKNWIFAANDFTE
+2002 EKNWIFAANDFSE
-2015 GELTVHRFCLKFK
+2015 GELTVQRFCLKFK

-2038 AVDRARD
+2038 AVDKARHE
-2045 WKNNEIQQNQ
+2045 NTNESQQNQ
-2055 NISVKSDN
+2055 NISVKN
-2063 DNDDVEFV
+2063 DNDDVEFI
-2071 TETQSNSEEKNK
+2071 TETQSNTEEKKK
-2083 ALQLMLPE
+2083 ALELMLPE
-2091 NFFLYKNKDPCPGCR
+2091 NFFLYKNKDPCRGCR
-2106 GCEDSK
+2106 GCDDSK
-2112 DSTSQAP
+2112 DSTPQTS
-2119 KKSNISLNVFTAPTA
+2119 KSNLILSAFTAPTT
-2134 FSSALRIPTENK
+2134 FSSPLKIPTENNT
-2146 AVFTPDKV
+2146 VFSPDKV
-2154 NATKTANTVEQPAYS
+2154 NKTKTANSVEQPAFS
-2169 QPTNST
+2169 QSANST
-2175 NKIILKPKFVSADN
+2175 NEIIQKPKFVSADN
-2189 TSSIFRAPM
+2189 SSSIFRPPM
-2198 LNSSIIPGAQTST
+2198 LNSSILPGSQTST
-2211 TIGTQ
+2211 TSGTE

-2221 IFATANSNLTSNNSS
+2221 IFATANSNLSSNNST
-2236 LFGFKPNNNGNTE
+2236 LFGFKPNNNSNSE
-2249 GKAVFGAT
+2249 VKSVFGAT
-2257 VNTKLNDGQKPDGK
+2257 GNVKLNDSQKPDGK
-2271 SIFGFT
+2271 SIFGFS

-2289 NQNDGNIFV
+2289 NQNDSNIFV
-2298 KANDVVKS
+2298 RTNDAVKS

-2315 DAPNYFGNG
+2315 DTPNYFGNG
-2324 KSTLTFDPKTDS
+2324 KSTWSFDPKTDS
-2336 KGQGG
+2336 KA
-2341 SKSEL
+2341 SEDCKSEL

-2352 PKEDKNISYTA
+2352 PKEDKNKPDPA
-2363 PKALGSDSLLSFS
+2363 PKILGSDSLLSFD

-2401 FAQAPQSKNISDA
+2401 FVQAPKTKSSSDA
-2414 DHEVDTGN
+2414 DNEVETGN

-2448 EDEEKLFGRR
+2448 EDEEKLFGMR

-2481 LYHPE
+2481 LYHPV

-2543 VRFKTLEM
+2543 VRFKTMDM

-2566 QATGARAVRE
+2566 QAAAAQAVRK
-2576 EKEIEEKPKSM
+2576 EKEVEEKPKGM

-2594 HLQVGARADNALEMK
+2594 HLQDSARADNALAMK
-2609 TYSKIVEATEQ
+2609 TDRQTVEATEQ
-2620 SKTESAERE
+2620 PKTESAERE
-2629 VTNRVLIHDDEQR
+2629 VTKRVLFHDVEPD
-2642 QETNDEEA
+2642 QEANDEEA
-2650 EDYEHEQVYYQGDDY
+2650 EDYEHEQDYYQG
-2665 DTYYN
+2665 
-2670 EKLQATG
+2670 
-2677 AQAVR
+2677 
-2682 EEKEI
+2682 
-2687 EEKPKSMALLRL
+2687 
-2699 PKHLQV
+2699 
-2705 NARADNA
+2705 
-2712 LAMKTDS
+2712 
-2719 KIVEATEQRKPQS
+2719 
-2732 AEREVTNRVLIHDD
+2732 
-2746 EQRQEA
+2746 
-2752 NDEEAEDYFQS
+2752 

-2772 DEESGTYFSCDCEA
+2772 DEESGTYFTCDCEA
-2786 EVAQGSAVTSCAQAH
+2786 EVAQGSAVTACAQAH
-2801 VQVLFDHAMYAS
+2801 VQVLFDHAMCAP

-2828 MLIHDETEFQL
+2828 MLIHDETDFQVSD
-2839 FEATCSW
+2839 ATCSW
-2846 TGTDYTSND
+2846 SGTDYTSND
-2855 LLDTTV
+2855 PLDTTV